1 MLRVCHVATMT
12 CKLLSHLCH
21 TTPLCEPQPCH
32 SSARLFPVFI
42 SCHPL
47 IKCLPPYVPTN

>member
-1 MLRVCHVATMT
+1 MLRVCHMATMT

-42 SCHPL
+42 SCHLL

>member
-1 MLRVCHVATMT
+1 MLRMCHIAMITY
-12 CKLLSHLCH
+12 KLLSCLCH
-21 TTPLCEPQPCH
+21 TTPLHKPQPCCLL
-32 SSARLFPVFI
+32 ARLFPVFI